1 MTWESQDEIDFSSSS
16 RFCSEFHHST
26 RKGNSTDQ
34 GKNGKH
40 DQGCSLTLSVK
51 TGEMLL
57 LSETEIVP
65 QESGGPSYA
74 CTFPMQTSSEVSNP
88 STSSGTSDT
97 LDLAYFYLTD
107 LGPGRR

>member
-1 MTWESQDEIDFSSSS
+1 ML
-16 RFCSEFHHST
+16 
-26 RKGNSTDQ
+26 TDPVCDVLIQ
-34 GKNGKH
+34 A
-40 DQGCSLTLSVK
+40 LK

-74 CTFPMQTSSEVSNP
+74 CTFPMQTSYEVSNP
-88 STSSGTSDT
+88 STSSGSSDT
-97 LDLAYFYLTD
+97 LGLAYFYLTD